1 MLLYLTP
8 GDPVGVILGPDAS
21 EQQKAE
27 LRSRLGLDQPAYTQ
41 LLRWYVR
48 LAQGDLGSSIFLNKT
63 VTAAFVERLEPTIM
77 LTILA
82 LIFGV
87 VIGMPAG
94 IFAARMRGSWFDLRH
109 HSGGYGR
116 DLYAHLLIGLNL
128 IFVFAVTLGWAAGGG
143 LSTAFPRTVGASGTC

>member
-1 MLLYLTP
+1 MTRLALFLALMP
-8 GDPVGVILGPDAS
+8 AK
-21 EQQKAE
+21 QQKAE

-94 IFAARMRGSWFDLRH
+94 IFAARMRGSWFDLGTTVVAMAGI
-109 HSGGYGR
+109 SMPTFW
-116 DLYAHLLIGLNL
+116 IGLNL
-128 IFVFAVTLGWAAGGG
+128 IFVFAVTLGCCRWRAINR
-143 LSTAFPRTVGASGTC
+143 FPEDCGSICGTC